1 MRKSCDDLQV
11 ANDVEE
17 LMFRE
22 RLKKK
27 TKKVGAERRV
37 EQERRRK
44 SKKNKTIRD

>member
-27 TKKVGAERRV
+27 KQRKLELREGWSKREEENPRKTK
-37 EQERRRK
+37 Q
-44 SKKNKTIRD
+44 